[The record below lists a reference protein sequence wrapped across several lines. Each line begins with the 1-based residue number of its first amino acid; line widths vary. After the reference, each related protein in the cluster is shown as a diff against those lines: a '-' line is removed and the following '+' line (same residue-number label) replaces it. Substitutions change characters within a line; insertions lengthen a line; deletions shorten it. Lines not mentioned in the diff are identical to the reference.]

1 MKSAQAVLYCHLW
14 PARLNNIFP
23 HYLIKARVMK
33 KGIIEHK
40 ICLLIFSIN
49 LSEIF
54 LILRKIQRDMIKNV
68 YWSPYK
74 VPVIRVGFE

>member
-1 MKSAQAVLYCHLW
+1 
-14 PARLNNIFP
+14 
-23 HYLIKARVMK
+23 MK